1 MLPVNPCWFPTSA
14 VLYSTGPQP
23 NFIIIIGSRMFSGDT
38 VFIFIYF
45 TYNPLKVSS
54 VLLLMTGSPP
64 FSWLNNISLCVL
76 TSSSSSIH
84 PLTGTYTVSISWLL
98 WIRLQWIRE
107 CEFIFQILVLFP
119 SDICPRVELPKRIM
133 WYLYFFSFLRHPWAV
148 FHSGCTNLHSHQ
160 WCTRAPTSSYLHKH

>member
-1 MLPVNPCWFPTSA
+1 MPPSMELQSNWTRTTMLPVNPCWFPTSA

-76 TSSSSSIH
+76 TSIFFIHSSIDRH
-84 PLTGTYTVSISWLL
+84 LHCFHILAVVNKAAVDTGVWVYLPDTGFVSFRYMPKSGIAQEDHVVPL
-98 WIRLQWIRE
+98 
-107 CEFIFQILVLFP
+107 
-119 SDICPRVELPKRIM
+119 
-133 WYLYFFSFLRHPWAV
+133 FF
-148 FHSGCTNLHSHQ
+148 
-160 WCTRAPTSSYLHKH
+160 